1 MREGSCR
8 KEFSYDSLALV
19 VIKFRSFSNILPKN
33 SVACF
38 ESRTARVIEAI
49 IRIIIITHEN
59 MQNFLMVKLSLA
71 DVTRCVKGRI
81 SQIRTDKTPI
91 IKAPIRQITDNNPRK
106 S

>member
-59 MQNFLMVKLSLA
+59 MQNFFDGETFLQMLH
-71 DVTRCVKGRI
+71 DVL
-81 SQIRTDKTPI
+81 
-91 IKAPIRQITDNNPRK
+91 KAE
-106 S
+106 